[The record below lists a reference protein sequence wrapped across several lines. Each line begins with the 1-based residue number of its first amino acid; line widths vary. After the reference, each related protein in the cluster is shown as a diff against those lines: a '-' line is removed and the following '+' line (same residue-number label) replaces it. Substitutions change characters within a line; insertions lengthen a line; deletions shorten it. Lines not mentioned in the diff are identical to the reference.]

1 MPGGGPPG
9 SWWKA
14 GADGGVFNAVALTTP
29 NPLVTADATTPAAI
43 IAAAV
48 KCCEFILRVPP
59 RTRTTLVTSC
69 LVGYAENHQQRTLR
83 YRLAVNELFKK
94 PSLDVMRT
102 YCEDRT
108 KRNPQVRSQLDSDA
122 DHPRS
127 AASGAS
133 STAVAAAR

>member
-69 LVGYAENHQQRTLR
+69 LVGYAENHQQRTLATG
-83 YRLAVNELFKK
+83 L
-94 PSLDVMRT
+94 P
-102 YCEDRT
+102 
-108 KRNPQVRSQLDSDA
+108 
-122 DHPRS
+122 
-127 AASGAS
+127 
-133 STAVAAAR
+133 